1 MDKYTLYFIEWLLYV
16 ACIFFLYNTM
26 LMSLN
31 AHASLAYKIIP
42 QFFKSYSNANLHFG
56 WLGGGVYIDM
66 DGHSMV

>member
-31 AHASLAYKIIP
+31 ARASLAYKLYLNFLNHIRMPI
-42 QFFKSYSNANLHFG
+42 YILVD
-56 WLGGGVYIDM
+56 WGGVYIDM